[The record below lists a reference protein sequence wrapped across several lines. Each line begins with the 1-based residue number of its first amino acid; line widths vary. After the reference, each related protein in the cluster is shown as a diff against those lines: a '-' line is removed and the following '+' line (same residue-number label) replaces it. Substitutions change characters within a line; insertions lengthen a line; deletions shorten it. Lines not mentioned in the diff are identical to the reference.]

1 MSHSLTAATQCAQL
15 GKWSAVCQHLRQWFT
30 IAPVAPPDEER
41 HALDLA
47 LLVLAWGDFQERWDV
62 AKLLPRFG
70 MGAIAA
76 LLAILTDDTRDLEE
90 RWFTGRI
97 LGEFPEPQVI
107 TTLIDVLQTSED
119 DELRLVVAGALAQIG
134 QPAIVALAQ
143 TLDQPTARPVAV
155 RSLAQI
161 HHPAVIDPLLT
172 VAQDADPTVRQAAI
186 EALSGFQDVRIGPLL
201 QQAVRDP
208 VAAVRRE
215 ALMGLGL
222 RVTQIGE
229 QAVLA
234 TVCPCLDDWHLE
246 VCQQA
251 ALTLGRLGSPAAVQA
266 IARVLER
273 TTTPAPLQQ
282 DLIRALGWTA
292 TPESLAVLQALLPRL
307 PMGLGVEAIHIVGRI
322 ERESLRP
329 AGATLLLNYYRQ
341 YHDRNLDYR
350 LKQALTQAWGQL
362 GDPIAIDAL
371 VQLMGDV
378 DHRVRLHAIAALKR
392 FDLPA

>member
-1 MSHSLTAATQCAQL
+1 MSFLLTTAIQDAQS
-15 GKWSAVCQHLRQWFT
+15 GKWSAVCHHLRQWLM
-30 IAPVAPPDEER
+30 IAPTAPLQDQQQ
-41 HALDLA
+41 ALSLA
-47 LLVLAWGDFQERWDV
+47 LLVLEWGDFQERWDV
-62 AKLLPRFG
+62 AKVLPCFG
-70 MGAIAA
+70 TSAIAA
-76 LLAILTDDTRDLEE
+76 LLAILTDEDRELEE

-97 LGEFPEPQVI
+97 LGEFSEPSVI
-107 TTLIDVLQTSED
+107 STLIQVLQTCA
-119 DELRLVVAGALAQIG
+119 DEELQAVVAGALAQIG
-134 QPAIVALAQ
+134 QPAIAALTQ
-143 TLDQPTARPVAV
+143 TLDQPQTRPVAV

-161 HHPAVIDPLLT
+161 HHEAVIDPLLA
-172 VAQDADPTVRQAAI
+172 VAQDDDPTIRQAAI
-186 EALSGFQDVRIGPLL
+186 EALSGFQDARIGPVL

-234 TVCPCLDDWHLE
+234 TVCPCLEDWHLE

-251 ALTLGRLGSPAAVQA
+251 ALTLGRLGSPAAVDA

-273 TTTPAPLQQ
+273 TTTPIPLQQ
-282 DLIRALGWTA
+282 DLIRALGWSA
-292 TPESLAVLQALLPRL
+292 TPEGLAVLQDLLPRL
-307 PMGLGVEAIHIVGRI
+307 PVTLGVEAIHIVGRI
-322 ERESLRP
+322 EQESLRR
-329 AGATLLLNYYRQ
+329 AGATLLLHYYQ
-341 YHDRNLDYR
+341 HYHDRNLDYR

-362 GDPIAIDAL
+362 GDPIAVDAL

-378 DHRVRLHAIAALKR
+378 DNRVRLHAIATLKR

>member
-1 MSHSLTAATQCAQL
+1 VLH
-15 GKWSAVCQHLRQWFT
+15 
-30 IAPVAPPDEER
+30 
-41 HALDLA
+41 LA

-62 AKLLPRFG
+62 AKVLPRFG
-70 MGAIAA
+70 TGAIAP
-76 LLAILTDDTRDLEE
+76 LLAILTDDTRELEE
-90 RWFTGRI
+90 RWFAGRI
-97 LGEFPEPQVI
+97 LGEFPAPPVI
-107 TTLIDVLQTSED
+107 DTLIEVLQTCAD
-119 DELRLVVAGALAQIG
+119 QELRVVVAGALAQIG
-134 QPAIVALAQ
+134 PPAIAAL
-143 TLDQPTARPVAV
+143 THSLDQPTARPVAV

-161 HHPAVIDPLLT
+161 HHQAVIDPLLT
-172 VAQDADPTVRQAAI
+172 VAQDTDPTIRQAAI
-186 EALSGFQDVRIGPLL
+186 EALSGFQDARIGPVL

-234 TVCPCLDDWHLE
+234 TVCPCLEDWHLE

-251 ALTLGRLGSPAAVQA
+251 ALTLGRLGSPAAVAA

-273 TTTPAPLQQ
+273 TTTPVPLQQ

-292 TPESLAVLQALLPRL
+292 TPESLAALQALLPRL
-307 PMGLGVEAIHIVGRI
+307 PIVLGVEAIHIVGRV
-322 ERESLRP
+322 EEESLRH
-329 AGATLLLNYYRQ
+329 AGATLLLNYYQ
-341 YHDRNLDYR
+341 KYHDRNLDYR

-362 GDPIAIDAL
+362 ADPVAIDAL

-378 DHRVRLHAIAALKR
+378 DNRVRLHAIAALKR
-392 FDLPA
+392 FDWPA